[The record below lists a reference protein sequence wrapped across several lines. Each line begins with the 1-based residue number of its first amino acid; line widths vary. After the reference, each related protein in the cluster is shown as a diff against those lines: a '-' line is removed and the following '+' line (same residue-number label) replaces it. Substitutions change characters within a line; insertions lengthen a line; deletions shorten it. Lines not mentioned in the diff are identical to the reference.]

1 MIINDRPPRRPR
13 QGPSCLLVIFVIA
26 GVFFSMF
33 VIQNREEVADLI
45 IPTPTPE
52 PTRSA
57 VEYAMLAQLSYNDDQ
72 LNEAVGYYEDSIRLD
87 ATRTQVYIDLINTL
101 VEAGRPEEAV
111 AWAEDATLLANDNE
125 DVWTAYA
132 VALLANGDR
141 LSASG
146 DETGAQL
153 QYAEATEKAQN
164 ALDINP
170 QNATALAYIAGGL
183 ISQSNPNLFEEAQL
197 LALDATVLDPNNAI
211 ARQYLAT
218 IYESQGLREAARQE
232 WQLGIQADP
241 SNPDLHMGLAFNY
254 YATSRVPDA
263 ILAFN
268 AAIEVDPDNAAAYDG
283 LAFMY
288 LTLGQVPLAE
298 ENALI
303 ATELDPTLARAHGR
317 LGEAYFSQNNYQN
330 AIEALTTATNLY
342 GSATGS
348 NARFFYYLGSS
359 YVFISEENCPVAVP
373 YLEEAASVINAFQ
386 DPALE
391 ELANCR
397 RLGLESNES

>member
-1 MIINDRPPRRPR
+1 MVINDRPPRRPR
-13 QGPSCLLVIFVIA
+13 QGPSCLLVLFVVF
-26 GVFFSMF
+26 GVAVAMF
-33 VIQNREEVADLI
+33 VIQNRQEVTDLI

-57 VEYAMLAQLSYNDDQ
+57 TEYALLAKLSYDDDE
-72 LNEAVGYYEDSIRLD
+72 LEEAIDYYEESIRLD
-87 ATRTQVYIDLINTL
+87 ATRPQVYIELINAL
-101 VEAGRPEEAV
+101 VEAGRPEEAI

-141 LSASG
+141 LAASG

-164 ALDINP
+164 ALDLNP

-183 ISQSNPNLFEEAQL
+183 ISQNNPNLFEEAQL
-197 LALDATVLDPNNAI
+197 LALDAVALDPENPT
-211 ARQYLAT
+211 ARLYLAT
-218 IYESQGLREAARQE
+218 IYESQGLREAAREQ

-241 SNPDLHMGLAFNY
+241 TNPELHMGLAFNY
-254 YATSRVPDA
+254 YATSRIPDA

-288 LTLGQVPLAE
+288 LQLGQVPLAQ

-303 ATELDPTLARAHGR
+303 AIELDPSLARAHGR

-330 AIEALTTATNLY
+330 AIEALETATALY

-359 YVFISEENCPVAVP
+359 YVFIGEENCPTAVP
-373 YLEEAASVINAFQ
+373 YLEEAASVVNAFQ
-386 DPALE
+386 EPALE
-391 ELANCR
+391 ALANCR
-397 RLGLESNES
+397 RIGLEANDS

>member
-13 QGPSCLLVIFVIA
+13 QGPSCLLVLFVMFGIA
-26 GVFFSMF
+26 VGLF
-33 VIQNREEVADLI
+33 VIQNRDEVREII

-57 VEYAMLAQLSYNDDQ
+57 PEYALLANLSYEDDQ
-72 LNEAVGYYEDSIRLD
+72 LEEAIGYYQEAIRLD
-87 ATRTQVYIDLINTL
+87 ATRPQFYIDLMNLL
-101 VEAGRPEEAV
+101 VEARRPEEALT
-111 AWAEDATLLANDNE
+111 WAENATLLANDNE

-141 LSASG
+141 LQSSG
-146 DETGAQL
+146 DNTGAQL
-153 QYAEATEKAQN
+153 QYAEAVEKAQR

-170 QNATALAYIAGGL
+170 QNATAMAYIAGGL
-183 ISQSNPNLFEEAQL
+183 VSQGNPNLYQEAQIRAEEA
-197 LALDATVLDPNNAI
+197 TIIDPNNPI
-211 ARQYLAT
+211 ARLYLAT
-218 IYESQGLREAARQE
+218 VFESLALRDNAREQ

-288 LTLGQVPLAE
+288 LQLGQIPLAE

-303 ATELDPTLARAHGR
+303 AIEKDPTLARAHGR
-317 LGEAYFSQNNYQN
+317 LGEAYYSQNNYQN

-342 GSATGS
+342 GEATGT

-359 YVFISEENCPVAVP
+359 YVRVSEDNCPIATP
-373 YLEEAASVINAFQ
+373 YFQQVSEVINAFQ
-386 DPALE
+386 EAALE
-391 ELANCR
+391 ELVNCR
-397 RLGLESNES
+397 RLGLETNE